1 MIITLVGG
9 GSTFTPGIV
18 KSIALRKDELEV
30 DEIRLF
36 DIDKERQD
44 KVAVVVKWI
53 LDEEL
58 KSGIKLVVTND
69 EKEAY
74 TDADFIFAQMRVG
87 KYAMRE
93 QDEKIPLRHGC
104 VGQETCGCGGMA
116 YGMRTIFPMIKMI
129 DDVEKYAKPTYWIL
143 NYSNPAAIVSEA
155 CRKLRPDARII
166 NICDMPIAIIDVI
179 AAAME
184 IKDKENIVYDYY
196 GLNHFG
202 WFTSIEYKGKDIMD
216 DLRAYIKEK
225 QILLPEAYLKD
236 KAALAGGTQKK
247 EGEDKNRHAKGSWYY
262 VWKGV
267 YEIMENFPDTLPN
280 TYLNYYLQQKEFV
293 EHSNPERTRAN
304 EVMDSREKNLFEGI
318 DKYLETGVIDEKVF
332 YAGSHGDWIA
342 DLAIALKNDTKAR
355 FLVITQNRGAIP
367 NMPYDA
373 MVEIPAYIGKNG
385 PEVIAR
391 NEIPLFQQGLMM
403 QQLNSEKLLVEGCIE
418 GSYQKVLE
426 AFTLNKTVPSMT
438 VAKEILD
445 EMIEANKEYWPELK

>member
-1 MIITLVGG
+1 MIITIVGG

-18 KSIALRKDELEV
+18 KSIALRREELEV

-36 DIDKERQD
+36 DLDKERQE

-53 LDEEL
+53 LDEDL
-58 KSGIKLVVTND
+58 KSGIKLTVTTD
-69 EKEAY
+69 VETAY
-74 TDADFIFAQMRVG
+74 KDADFVFAQMRVG

-104 VGQETCGCGGMA
+104 VGQETCGCGGLA
-116 YGMRTIFPMIKMI
+116 YGMRTIFPMMKVI
-129 DDVEKYAKPTYWIL
+129 DDTEKYAKPTCWIL
-143 NYSNPAAIVSEA
+143 NYSNPASIVSEA

-166 NICDMPIAIIDVI
+166 NICDMPIAIIDVV

-216 DLRAYIKEK
+216 PLRKYIKEHE
-225 QILLPEAYLKD
+225 ILLPDAYLKD
-236 KAALAGGTQKK
+236 KAALNVTAENGK
-247 EGEDKNRHAKGSWYY
+247 DRHAKGSWYY
-262 VWKGV
+262 VWKGI

-293 EHSNPERTRAN
+293 EHSNPDYTRAN
-304 EVMDSREKNLFEGI
+304 EVMDSREKNLFDGI
-318 DKYLETGVIDEKVF
+318 DKYLKTGEIDEKVF

-342 DLAIALKNDTKAR
+342 DLAIALKNDTKRR
-355 FLVITQNRGAIP
+355 FLVITENRGAIP
-367 NMPYDA
+367 NLPYDA
-373 MVEIPAYIGKNG
+373 MVEVPAYVGKNG
-385 PEVIAR
+385 PEVITQ
-391 NEIPLFQQGLMM
+391 NNIPLFQQGLIM
-403 QQLNSEKLLVEGCIE
+403 QQLNCEKLLVEGCIE

-426 AFTLNKTVPSMT
+426 AFTLNKTVPSMK

-445 EMIEANKEYWPELK
+445 DMIEANKEYWPELK

>member
-1 MIITLVGG
+1 MIITIVGG

-30 DEIRLF
+30 NEIRLF

-44 KVAVVVKWI
+44 KVAIVVKWI

-58 KSGIKLVVTND
+58 NSGIKLVVTND
-69 EKEAY
+69 EEEAY

-116 YGMRTIFPMIKMI
+116 YGMRTIFPMIKVI

-155 CRKLRPDARII
+155 CRKLRPNARII
-166 NICDMPIAIIDVI
+166 NICDMPIAIIDVV

-216 DLRAYIKEK
+216 ELRTYIKEHE
-225 QILLPEAYLKD
+225 ILLPKAYLKD
-236 KAALAGGTQKK
+236 KAALAGNNNDDG
-247 EGEDKNRHAKGSWYY
+247 KNRHAKGSWYY

-293 EHSNPERTRAN
+293 EHSNPEHTRAN
-304 EVMDSREKNLFEGI
+304 EVMESREKNLFEGI
-318 DKYLETGVIDEKVF
+318 DKYLETGIIDEKVF

-391 NEIPLFQQGLMM
+391 DEIPLFQQGMMM

-445 EMIEANKEYWPELK
+445 EMIEANKGYWPELK